1 MFPLDMSLSE
11 FPLASDPVSYSGAL
25 TKVVEVRPG
34 ASGQMSNFSQ
44 VPKVYDRDNLALRE
58 PLASGL
64 SEMLSSVIQPII
76 ATIKVACAGFSVK
89 NRSE

>member
-1 MFPLDMSLSE
+1 MSRLDILLSE
-11 FPLASDPVSYSGAL
+11 CQLASDRASYSGAL

-44 VPKVYDRDNLALRE
+44 VPKVYGRDNLALRK

-76 ATIKVACAGFSVK
+76 ATIKVACAGFSVR